1 MSVPLVNM
9 ALRLNDTIKLPQ
21 SARLLLIAM
30 AWRAEDDGIL
40 APSISIASCGR
51 DVDVRNGSLTNAKKK
66 LFEHNLIF
74 EAWPRKGILV
84 SSLEALHEQ
93 EVKKRKQRK
102 RTVWR
107 GTAKQARKE
116 QA

>member
-1 MSVPLVNM
+1 M
-9 ALRLNDTIKLPQ
+9 AIRLNDTIKLPQ

-30 AWRAEDDGIL
+30 AWRAEDDGAL
-40 APSISIASCGR
+40 APSLSIASCGR

-74 EAWPRKGILV
+74 DMGSTRGVLV
-84 SSLEALHEQ
+84 SSLQALYEQ
-93 EVKKRKQRK
+93 EIRKRKQRK
-102 RTVWR
+102 RSSWR
-107 GTAKQARKE
+107 GTAQKVRKE